1 MDEDHDDWDDWMND
15 YKKSDENNDEYDDDW
30 DHWTNNYE
38 IGTMSLIKYP
48 NADKTI
54 YIGDALSS
62 ENRGMLAKHGIKH
75 IISLGPIKD
84 YKTFQE
90 INYHR
95 IEINDIFDADITKHF
110 SDTCKF
116 IENATSPILVHC
128 QMGISRSVTIVI
140 AYLIY
145 KKIGYYE
152 AIKHVKSSRKCANP
166 NFGFQ
171 AQLLAWDAKYS
182 KIC

>member
-1 MDEDHDDWDDWMND
+1 MDIDNDDDWDDWM
-15 YKKSDENNDEYDDDW
+15 K
-30 DHWTNNYE
+30 NYE
-38 IGTMSLIKYP
+38 QPGTMSLINYP

-54 YIGDALSS
+54 YIGDELSS

-75 IISLGPIKD
+75 IISLGPKNNN
-84 YKTFQE
+84 YKTFRE

-95 IEINDIFDADITKHF
+95 IEIDDSFDADIVRHF
-110 SDTCKF
+110 KDTCQF
-116 IENATSPILVHC
+116 IENATTPILVHC

-145 KKIGYYE
+145 KKIDYYE
-152 AIKHVKSSRKCANP
+152 AFRHVKASRKCSNP

-171 AQLLAWDAKYS
+171 AQLIGWNGN
-182 KIC
+182 I